1 MIGSNTAL
9 VVQPT
14 YDNITRL
21 RIRYVQVA
29 NAGGATS
36 VTPVVPST
44 VKAVSD
50 PAFVVPVAGNVIIDD
65 TLNTLV
71 LGRTSLISFKVEIDG
86 IDFTSAVVTTLTIEW
101 PEEGGGSCNF
111 QLAAENPFS
120 SSIIDIDDT
129 LNIKGTY
136 TDDEGVQFEVQLF
149 KGRVVEWSFDPDG
162 NFMNVTGQDLSRDV
176 SKQTDKLNQ
185 EILGVDPVITE
196 TVTATQNDRITV
208 RNNVD
213 ENTDNPIFGIWLE
226 SDSSLSDNI
235 AEQIDFI
242 IENKRTI
249 VALNPLG
256 KITAGRNYIVR
267 YAIPISAF
275 AKPNSPKS
283 DVVEQI
289 AKLAGIVGI
298 KMERKGKVEDEIVGV
313 NIVANQEL
321 PLDIIRKIIVPQT
334 WRAEF
339 DEFGD
344 LVIRREILK
353 TPANADFTFDEG
365 TIIEETLEINKNTDS
380 VVNEQRVSGVA
391 KNLGTS
397 RRTT

>member
-21 RIRYVQVA
+21 KIRYVQTA
-29 NAGGATS
+29 NAGGVTS
-36 VTPVVPST
+36 VAPVVGSV
-44 VKAVSD
+44 VKIGSD
-50 PAFVVPVAGNVIIDD
+50 PAFVVPVVGNVIIDD

-71 LGRTSLISFKVEIDG
+71 LGRTSLISFKVEIGG

-101 PEEGGGSCNF
+101 PEESGGSCSF

-120 SSIIDIDDT
+120 SSVIDIDDT
-129 LNIKGTY
+129 LNIKATY

-162 NFMNVTGQDLSRDV
+162 NSMNVAGQDESRTV

-185 EILGVDPVITE
+185 EILGVDPIITE
-196 TVTATQNDRITV
+196 TVTAPQNDRITV
-208 RNNVD
+208 RNNID
-213 ENTDNPIFGIWLE
+213 ENTDNSIFGIWLE

-256 KITAGRNYIVR
+256 KITAGRNYIIR

-283 DVVEQI
+283 DIVEQI
-289 AKLAGIVGI
+289 ARLSGIVGI

-344 LVIRREILK
+344 MVIRREILK

-397 RRTT
+397 RSTT

>member
-21 RIRYVQVA
+21 TIRYTQAA
-29 NAGGATS
+29 NAGGVTS

-44 VKAVSD
+44 VKIISD
-50 PAFVVPVAGNVIIDD
+50 PVFVVPVVGNTIIDD

-71 LGRTSLISFKVEIDG
+71 LGRTSLISFKVEVDG
-86 IDFTSAVVTTLTIEW
+86 IDFTSSVVTTLTIEW

-120 SSIIDIDDT
+120 GSLVNIDDT

-162 NFMNVTGQDLSRDV
+162 NFMDVTGQDLSRDV

-226 SDSSLSDNI
+226 TDSSLSDNI

-242 IENKRTI
+242 IDNKRTI
-249 VALNPLG
+249 INLNPLG

-283 DVVEQI
+283 DIVEQI
-289 AKLAGIVGI
+289 ARLAGIVGI

-353 TPANADFTFDEG
+353 TPANADFTFDES
-365 TIIEETLEINKNTDS
+365 TIVEETLEINKNTDS